1 MKNTL
6 TGIKNKLEEINIT
19 LDEAQYL
26 TSNLEDKVLE
36 QSEQEKKIKRWGSL
50 KDFWGNIKRT
60 IIHTRELS
68 MRGHQKNQ
76 NYLLKGGPLT
86 V

>member
-1 MKNTL
+1 MFFKNHRNYKKETEMKNTL

-36 QSEQEKKIKRWGSL
+36 QSEQEKKL
-50 KDFWGNIKRT
+50 KD
-60 IIHTRELS
+60 EE
-68 MRGHQKNQ
+68 
-76 NYLLKGGPLT
+76 

>member
-36 QSEQEKKIKRWGSL
+36 QSEQEKKL
-50 KDFWGNIKRT
+50 KD
-60 IIHTRELS
+60 EE
-68 MRGHQKNQ
+68 
-76 NYLLKGGPLT
+76 